1 MSGTKHSTA
10 GGLYFKEYA
19 AGLNPAGP
27 PLVLVHGAGG
37 DLMQWPGDLRR
48 LPGRRVFAVDLP
60 GHGNTG
66 GEPCADITAYAEALR
81 TWAVQLGLPPFVLAG
96 HSMGGAI
103 AIEFALRHEGKLA
116 GLVLL
121 STGARLRVAPQIL
134 AGIQTDFDATVDL
147 LVKWMYGEG
156 ADPNLLRLGARR
168 LREVPPQVL
177 HADFA
182 ACDAFDRRADVGRIR
197 LPALILCGDSDVMTP
212 LKSSEYLRDQI
223 ASSELAVLPGGGHMV
238 ALQQPQ
244 VVAGHAQRFLAG
256 LAER

>member
-1 MSGTKHSTA
+1 MIAKKTSLH
-10 GGLYFKEYA
+10 YKEYA
-19 AGLNPAGP
+19 VGANPSGA

-37 DLMQWPGDLRR
+37 DLMQWPTDLRR

-60 GHGNTG
+60 GHGKTG
-66 GEPCADITAYAEALR
+66 GAVCADVAGYAEAVA
-81 TWAVQLGLPPFVLAG
+81 TWADEIGLVKPVVMG
-96 HSMGGAI
+96 HSMGGAVVL
-103 AIEFALRHEGKLA
+103 ELALRHPGTLA

-134 AGIQTDFDATVDL
+134 AGILSDFDGTVSL

-168 LREVPPQVL
+168 LREVRPEVL

-182 ACDAFDRRADVGRIR
+182 ACDAFDRRADVSRIDA
-197 LPALILCGDSDVMTP
+197 PVLILCGDADVMTP
-212 LKSSEYLRDQI
+212 LKSSQFLRDQI
-223 ASSELAVLPGGGHMV
+223 AGSELVVIPGAGHMV

-244 VVAGHAQRFLAG
+244 VVAGQAGRFLSG
-256 LAER
+256 IRYI